1 MEKRYNSRCMYGG
14 YKMEIENKAQNNGFK
29 ALLEKVEQGTGK
41 ILKRFKSIVFVALA
55 AIFLIFL
62 VGCKPKQVIVEKEKL
77 VYVTKDSIVHRDST
91 VYVPVEVYKDYAL
104 DTLVLRTSLAES
116 KSWLDTS
123 SAYLVGEIRNLK
135 ALEVKYIEVDKW
147 HTKDSL
153 VYKEKPVPYP
163 VVEEKRYIPTFA
175 WICIVWAA
183 ISIVLL
189 GLWLYLKVSRQ

>member
-1 MEKRYNSRCMYGG
+1 MYGG

-29 ALLEKVEQGTGK
+29 ALLEKAEQGTGK
-41 ILKRFKSIVFVALA
+41 ILKRFKTIVFVALA
-55 AIFLIFL
+55 AIILIFL

-91 VYVPVEVYKDYAL
+91 IYIPVEVYKDYAL

-123 SAYLVGEIRNLK
+123 SAYIVGEIRNIK

-153 VYKEKPVPYP
+153 VYKDKEVPVP
-163 VVEEKRYIPTFA
+163 VEVIKTKTPKWA
-175 WICIVWAA
+175 WITLIWTLICLVYVGFKI
-183 ISIVLL
+183 
-189 GLWLYLKVSRQ
+189 YLKFWKP

>member
-1 MEKRYNSRCMYGG
+1 MY
-14 YKMEIENKAQNNGFK
+14 
-29 ALLEKVEQGTGK
+29 
-41 ILKRFKSIVFVALA
+41 RFKTKHLIWAVFVAMA
-55 AIFLIFL
+55 AIILIFL

-91 VYVPVEVYKDYAL
+91 IYVPVEVYKDYAL

-123 SAYLVGEIRNLK
+123 SAYIVGEIRNLK

-189 GLWLYLKVSRQ
+189 GLWLYFKFWKP